1 LQDAEIPRGSFY
13 KKKTLINDKKILT
26 RGVKVGDVVKVAKT
40 QKFPADLLLLDAS
53 SPTEVCIE
61 TSCFDN
67 DSALRHWQCMPMALK
82 LAALGS
88 GDTTLTGA
96 LRYFFL
102 LFIIFF
108 SWNRVTTPPKTEIAT
123 RTGALARLRLRA
135 HTLVA

>member
-1 LQDAEIPRGSFY
+1 M
-13 KKKTLINDKKILT
+13 
-26 RGVKVGDVVKVAKT
+26 KVGDVVKVAKT

>member
-1 LQDAEIPRGSFY
+1 
-13 KKKTLINDKKILT
+13 
-26 RGVKVGDVVKVAKT
+26 VKVGDVVKVAKT

-102 LFIIFF
+102 LFYFF
-108 SWNRVTTPPKTEIAT
+108 SSHVTTPPKKEIAT
-123 RTGALARLRLRA
+123 LTGVLRA
-135 HTLVA
+135 SD

>member
-1 LQDAEIPRGSFY
+1 M
-13 KKKTLINDKKILT
+13 
-26 RGVKVGDVVKVAKT
+26 KVGDVVKVAKT

-102 LFIIFF
+102 LFLFF
-108 SWNRVTTPPKTEIAT
+108 RGTA
-123 RTGALARLRLRA
+123 
-135 HTLVA
+135 

>member
-1 LQDAEIPRGSFY
+1 LQRRRNSPRISF

-61 TSCFDN
+61 TSCFDD

-96 LRYFFL
+96 LRCFFL
-102 LFIIFF
+102 LFLFF
-108 SWNRVTTPPKTEIAT
+108 VEPRDNPSKNRNSNTHRCA
-123 RTGALARLRLRA
+123 ARLRLRP